1 MNTSRQKTLNIVML
15 TTVSFHRSKGGT
27 EKVMIDT
34 ANAMTARGHRVSII
48 FRDKNGSTPGFS
60 LDSRVHLLNCATSPT
75 PFWLSSGFCEL
86 RAFSFSNT
94 ERNRKKTLL
103 NLKTLASRFKSAIEN
118 TPADIFISY
127 DPRLSA
133 MLVHEL
139 KIQRPVITTF
149 QFNPQHIIR
158 RYNFQTI
165 KHLIA
170 KAGPIQ
176 VLLPEY
182 IIPIKEEIPEAKC
195 FAIPNVVAS
204 LGEQATL
211 KNRVIL
217 NVSRVVPL
225 KNQLQ
230 IVRAMKLV
238 SELYPDWVVKIFGET
253 ETRPDYAQQIRNE
266 IKLNALQKN
275 IELCGTTNNVLK
287 ELLQA
292 SIYIHPSTTEG
303 FPLAIAEAMSA
314 GLRNNMAC
322 PCPGCRHVIRSFR
335 RSTGSIGKKDPADS
349 VKHILHTLLPTV
361 SRGSEDQRSERLP
374 DGAPHGLLDA
384 ELPHGSPVTERIRQ
398 EEKSHGKQHPFDRV
412 LFFFFP
418 RESVFL
424 YRKRRSFRL
433 FM

>member
-1 MNTSRQKTLNIVML
+1 MNTSRPKSLNIVML
-15 TTVSFHRSKGGT
+15 TTVSFHQSKGGT

-34 ANAMTARGHRVSII
+34 ANAMTARGHKVSII
-48 FRDKNGSTPGFS
+48 FRDKNGSIPGFS
-60 LDSRVHLLNCATSPT
+60 LDSKVRLINCATSST
-75 PFWLSSGFCEL
+75 PFWLSSGFCAL

-103 NLKTLASRFKSAIEN
+103 NLKTLASRFKAAIEN

-133 MLVHEL
+133 MLVNEL

-195 FAIPNVVAS
+195 FAIPNIVTPLKEQAS
-204 LGEQATL
+204 L
-211 KNRVIL
+211 KNKLIL

-225 KNQLQ
+225 KNQKQ

-238 SELYPDWVVKIFGET
+238 SEHYPDWIVKIFGET
-253 ETRPDYAQQIRNE
+253 ETRPDYVQQIQNE
-266 IKLNALQKN
+266 IRFNTLQKN
-275 IELCGTTNNVLK
+275 IQLCGTTNNVQK

-314 GLRNNMAC
+314 GL
-322 PCPGCRHVIRSFR
+322 PCVALHSCSGVNYLI
-335 RSTGSIGKKDPADS
+335 
-349 VKHILHTLLPTV
+349 KH
-361 SRGSEDQRSERLP
+361 QKN
-374 DGAPHGLLDA
+374 GLLCKDNPQDLA
-384 ELPHGSPVTERIRQ
+384 NALMSLIEDEQLRQTLGNQAKRDILRFSPEPIWDKW
-398 EEKSHGKQHPFDRV
+398 EKT
-412 LFFFFP
+412 
-418 RESVFL
+418 L
-424 YRKRRSFRL
+424 YSL
-433 FM
+433 I